1 MSAVRVLG
9 RTVTGDRRTPWLNIA
24 HANGYPPRCY
34 RALMEAL
41 APRYHVVG
49 STTRPMS
56 AAARDGWASLTTWRP
71 LADDLVAAIEA
82 LERAHR
88 SGPIVGVGHS
98 LGGVLTL
105 YAAVARPDLFS
116 HVVLVDPVF
125 LEPSA
130 LAAMATDGDDGS
142 SPRAVLVR
150 GAVGRRNRWA
160 DAAEAFAHFRP
171 KPVFGRFD
179 DASLADY
186 VAGAL
191 TEVGADNQA
200 DNQAGSPTG
209 GLTLTIPREWEAQI
223 YRTPPTDV
231 WDVLPRLTVPTLA
244 IRGALSD
251 TLSPAAWQRWQALQ
265 PTATFVEL
273 PGVGH
278 LLPFEAPEAVA
289 DVIRS
294 FVDEIRLH

>member
-1 MSAVRVLG
+1 MTEPLP
-9 RTVTGDRRTPWLNIA
+9 TTWLNIA

-34 RALMEAL
+34 RALTEAL
-41 APRYHVVG
+41 APGFHAVG
-49 STTRPMS
+49 LPTRPMS
-56 AAARDGWASLTTWRP
+56 AAESDGWVGLATWRP

-82 LERAHR
+82 LACANGT
-88 SGPIVGVGHS
+88 GPVVGLGHS

-125 LEPSA
+125 IEPTA
-130 LAAMATDGDDGS
+130 LAATAAEGDNGD
-142 SPRAVLVR
+142 SPRAALVR
-150 GAVGRRNRWA
+150 GAVGRRYRWA
-160 DAAEAFAHFRP
+160 DADEAFAHFRP
-171 KPVFGRFD
+171 KPVFERFD
-179 DASLADY
+179 DAALVDY

-191 TEVGADNQA
+191 TDDVADDA
-200 DNQAGSPTG
+200 AG
-209 GLTLTIPREWEAQI
+209 GLTLAIPREWEAQI
-223 YRTPPTDV
+223 HRTSPTDV

-265 PTATFVEL
+265 PAATFVEI

-278 LLPFEAPEAVA
+278 LLPFEAPGAVA
-289 DVIRS
+289 DAVRS
-294 FVDEIRLH
+294 FVDEIRLR